1 MNSDSVTEVEQPS
14 SVSSLNI
21 NQPPLERP
29 PFFPKKILKFPS
41 LKRNRENIPLNE
53 RVKLERVLG
62 FTIPGNASLRT
73 EPNSGIII
81 YPAGCVVVLYN
92 PRKNKQ
98 GHILNASKKTITCL
112 DVSVDGKY
120 VVTGEC
126 GHLPNVRVWDIQEK
140 VQVAEFSGH
149 KYGINCVA
157 FSPNLKYVVSV
168 GSQHDMIV
176 NVWDWRSGVKLA
188 SNKVSSKVKA
198 VAFADNGTYF
208 VTVGNRH
215 VKFWYLEC
223 AARPSKYK
231 EPVPLMGRSAILGEK
246 RNNYFCDVACGK
258 GDVASSAFSITKSGL
273 LCEFNSRRLLDKWV
287 DLRTSCANCIAV
299 SKDYVLIG
307 CADGIVRCFNPYS
320 LEFVTTL
327 PRCHYL
333 GVDVAMGLTIS
344 HMSQVPP
351 KAKFP
356 DTVAI
361 TYDETSRKITC
372 VYSDHSMYIWDA
384 KDVKKIGKSH
394 SFLYHSACIWG
405 VEVYPLL
412 PDSQKPILPP
422 GSFVTCSSDDTIRI
436 WNLDSSMP
444 NNTMYR
450 KNVYCNELLKTVYV
464 DEELSY
470 ICDTDRNSCG
480 SNDKMDATY
489 DTKNGVRCLR
499 ISPDGLQLASGDR
512 SGNIRIHE
520 LQRMGE
526 LCKIEAH
533 DAEVLNLEYTK
544 PDTGH
549 RLLASASRDRLIH
562 VFDVDQEYAFQ
573 QTLDDHS
580 SSITAVRFVQS
591 NNQTQMISCG
601 ADKSII
607 FRTAQFNPQ
616 LQFIRDHHVV
626 GKTTL
631 YDMEVD
637 FDQKNV
643 LTACQDRHVRVY
655 SVGSGRHVKSFKG
668 SLGEDGTLI
677 KIVLDQSGLFAAT
690 SGTDKNLCIYDFSTG
705 ECVATMYGH
714 SELVTGLR
722 FTNDCKHLISV
733 SGDGCIFIWKLP
745 LEITHQMEVRLAQV
759 APKIKLALRKPSSPQ
774 RMVRSPEMEFKPA
787 TTALIDANS
796 GTKVKDLDDS
806 NSPNYRFSFGTLP
819 KWAKKELS
827 DDSRSTNT
835 NENSV
840 DVSQPKGRWAQ
851 RIDTQ
856 GLVVRSFYSSD
867 HVIPYPNQG
876 MKPQM
881 SSESVKE
888 TEYRKFSDSRR
899 ETIVISRKQEL
910 QQDFLPCPESLQQIR
925 AGEISLSGSPP
936 TVSTRRGQSYSLIR
950 RLASDSSTTG
960 SIGHEDD
967 LDVEPFGYAEDD
979 ESLETDQSGDV
990 DGEIIYYPQSDEIYN
1005 ADSGDFKVKETNPD
1019 ELRDAHRRLRK
1030 GKAER
1035 PSDLPIINVHDS
1047 DDDEDVVGTPQGND
1061 RNLMSMLNVSLE
1073 SLDRVTEREKFLKS
1087 NYESLDGGDNG
1098 FKEEESSST
1107 TGLGSSLTDEG
1118 EQLDDHRQSFSA
1130 KYLHNTPKSTSKT
1143 AGAVT
1148 PNQKAESSS
1157 RRRQEIMQQLEQSRR
1172 KLDLIGWKATMH
1184 SSKSI
1189 GDLTE
1194 LPEKDYP
1201 GVKSLASKDA
1211 ALDSIRRA
1219 SSMNDLSK
1227 PRRLLPS
1234 PPTYVP
1240 PSKPP
1245 GPRTADVHQQLRP
1258 STAMS
1263 RSSSMGTL
1271 NPNESDSESGSVNDM
1286 SKAPTLSRWSRP
1298 TISSSN
1304 KSVGIRGSLEKL
1316 NNNNNNQAA
1325 SPRRSAAQSLIEKRK
1340 AMAADSR
1347 RGLAPTDSS
1356 SGGEISP
1363 VDTRN
1368 TNHYTLTLPRNHGK
1382 STSSV
1387 SQSLFNGRS
1396 RSEKDLSKVGVKM
1409 AGNKSDSSTP
1419 STPVKKQNPYD
1430 QRSFHSSSGNIASR
1444 RQYVNGSRGVPTD
1457 GREGDMLEKSP
1468 QELPVKDY
1476 LPQPIDVLSLP
1487 ISLELCE
1494 YTAHGLK
1501 QAADNMIQLYKRI
1514 VMETELTVGER
1525 EEMLSALSDGTT
1537 DAQRTLKSIHPAV
1550 DATQIPVNLSSFS
1563 KSNNGNWKVPNSG
1576 LTSLSNDGGSGNIP
1590 APESVHLLQQYADM
1604 LMNMM
1609 QQKMSSQPS

>member
-1201 GVKSLASKDA
+1201 GVKSLASKGI
-1211 ALDSIRRA
+1211 IRRHSCSPLALISYPPSQSANKLSDRVNNAYMLLTSSNSCDAICEPSICDTADDTLNNDQQLSNCDSYVFSSSSSSPTDTYRHSDFTDTGDGNSVSSSPLLSQELSSPQLSRYSVAQTSPFVCKAKKRPATSA
-1219 SSMNDLSK
+1219 SNKQSNKQPISFRKHLLNRIAAQDI
-1227 PRRLLPS
+1227 LPS
-1234 PPTYVP
+1234 KCDT
-1240 PSKPP
+1240 
-1245 GPRTADVHQQLRP
+1245 
-1258 STAMS
+1258 
-1263 RSSSMGTL
+1263 
-1271 NPNESDSESGSVNDM
+1271 
-1286 SKAPTLSRWSRP
+1286 
-1298 TISSSN
+1298 
-1304 KSVGIRGSLEKL
+1304 GIDLLE
-1316 NNNNNNQAA
+1316 
-1325 SPRRSAAQSLIEKRK
+1325 
-1340 AMAADSR
+1340 
-1347 RGLAPTDSS
+1347 
-1356 SGGEISP
+1356 
-1363 VDTRN
+1363 
-1368 TNHYTLTLPRNHGK
+1368 
-1382 STSSV
+1382 
-1387 SQSLFNGRS
+1387 
-1396 RSEKDLSKVGVKM
+1396 
-1409 AGNKSDSSTP
+1409 
-1419 STPVKKQNPYD
+1419 
-1430 QRSFHSSSGNIASR
+1430 
-1444 RQYVNGSRGVPTD
+1444 
-1457 GREGDMLEKSP
+1457 
-1468 QELPVKDY
+1468 
-1476 LPQPIDVLSLP
+1476 
-1487 ISLELCE
+1487 
-1494 YTAHGLK
+1494 
-1501 QAADNMIQLYKRI
+1501 
-1514 VMETELTVGER
+1514 
-1525 EEMLSALSDGTT
+1525 
-1537 DAQRTLKSIHPAV
+1537 
-1550 DATQIPVNLSSFS
+1550 
-1563 KSNNGNWKVPNSG
+1563 
-1576 LTSLSNDGGSGNIP
+1576 
-1590 APESVHLLQQYADM
+1590 
-1604 LMNMM
+1604 
-1609 QQKMSSQPS
+1609 

>member
-1 MNSDSVTEVEQPS
+1 MDTKPNLKKFTSCQENLDNNIQCGGCD
-14 SVSSLNI
+14 VSHN
-21 NQPPLERP
+21 
-29 PFFPKKILKFPS
+29 LKP
-41 LKRNRENIPLNE
+41 
-53 RVKLERVLG
+53 VKLERVLG

-1201 GVKSLASKDA
+1201 GVKSLASK
-1211 ALDSIRRA
+1211 
-1219 SSMNDLSK
+1219 
-1227 PRRLLPS
+1227 
-1234 PPTYVP
+1234 VP